1 MAAGVGIPS
10 TSIPI
15 YTQGTRHLV
24 PGVPY
29 LNTIILAQAGAEN
42 FNACTTVGVG
52 AVDYGGELTEVVF
65 PSTASSVQVSVQ
77 SVTGANPQNLAVRIF
92 WSAPGHTGAGPTYAD
107 PIGTGAYVQLGEI
120 GSDPAGSVSFATAAN
135 RIWIQVVNT
144 TFAIFPP
151 VCPAVPVTASTTEV
165 VELLVIASLPEG
177 ATGSNP
183 IIAVPPFE
191 RTLENGY
198 TTDLFTFGAGTGIG

>member
-29 LNTIILAQAGAEN
+29 LNTIILAHGVGGVD
-42 FNACTTVGVG
+42 FDACTTVNGVPY
-52 AVDYGGELTEVVF
+52 VGELTEVVF

-77 SVTGANPQNLAVRIF
+77 SATGNNPQELAVRIL
-92 WSAPGHTGAGPTYAD
+92 WSAPGHTGAGPTYAN
-107 PIGTGAYVQLGEI
+107 PIGTGAYVQLGET
-120 GSDPAGSVSFATAAN
+120 GSDPSGGVSFATAAN
-135 RIWIQVVNT
+135 RIWIQVLNT
-144 TFAIFPP
+144 TKA
-151 VCPAVPVTASTTEV
+151 CPNPTPNPSLNEA

-191 RTLENGY
+191 RTEQNGY

>member
-29 LNTIILAQAGAEN
+29 LNTITLSQAGAAD
-42 FNACTTVGVG
+42 FDACTTLNGISYV
-52 AVDYGGELTEVVF
+52 GELTEVVF

-77 SVTGANPQNLAVRIF
+77 SVTGAAPQNLAVRIL
-92 WSAPGHTGAGPTYAD
+92 WSAPGQTGAGPTYAD
-107 PIGTGAYVQLGEI
+107 PIGTGAYVQLGET

-144 TFAIFPP
+144 TFPTLPP
-151 VCPAVPVTASTTEV
+151 ACPVAPGTPSTNEII
-165 VELLVIASLPEG
+165 ELVVIASLPEG

>member
-29 LNTIILAQAGAEN
+29 LNTIILAHGVGGVN
-42 FNACTTVGVG
+42 FDACTTVNGIPYV
-52 AVDYGGELTEVVF
+52 GELTEVVF

-77 SVTGANPQNLAVRIF
+77 SATGPNPQILAVRIL
-92 WSAPGHTGAGPTYAD
+92 WSAPGHQGALATVAD
-107 PIGTGAYVQLGEI
+107 PIGTGAYVQLGET

-135 RIWIQVVNT
+135 RIWIQVLNT
-144 TFAIFPP
+144 SGGTCPP
-151 VCPAVPVTASTTEV
+151 GAPAAATEI

-177 ATGSNP
+177 ATASNP

-191 RTLENGY
+191 RTEQNGY